1 MARRWVIL
9 GLMEMRIFCVHHSA
23 FLKDGRLTVREGR
36 GIVIDSDPQEEY
48 REAKVKAE
56 AMLQTIK
63 LAAKEE
69 EHGSHY

>member
-9 GLMEMRIFCVHHSA
+9 GLMDFFAFIHSA
-23 FLKDGRLTVREGR
+23 FLKDGRLTVRAGG